1 MEKCSLAPE
10 SRQSQRATAYVTIQ
24 WSADRSSSSSNSGA
38 SQSINTVCV
47 TLETDSLWK
56 GDLNYCSEKKFF
68 FLAFLSKKVKI
79 YIYIK
84 HRYKKVSSTSCVW
97 QHLLHR
103 EVPLILRCKDQA
115 HFCCESKYQ
124 KWWELHILCWPFF
137 WKDHTLFPSLLTKEP
152 PWDGFS
158 SDGQPAPL
166 PRFMLAIPG
175 DTSWAEK
182 HREGLGTDMS
192 EACFF
197 PTECRTPWCVIHDSC
212 HLGGWFQTLCWGLI
226 THSAWGFTW

>member
-10 SRQSQRATAYVTIQ
+10 SRQSQHATAYVTIQ

-56 GDLNYCSEKKFF
+56 GDLNDCSEKKFF
-68 FLAFLSKKVKI
+68 FLAFLSKKVNI

-137 WKDHTLFPSLLTKEP
+137 WKDPLSFTLNQGTTMRRLQLRWSTSSSSTIHAGNSGRHQLGWETPRGPRDRHVRSL
-152 PWDGFS
+152 
-158 SDGQPAPL
+158 
-166 PRFMLAIPG
+166 
-175 DTSWAEK
+175 
-182 HREGLGTDMS
+182 
-192 EACFF
+192 FF
-197 PTECRTPWCVIHDSC
+197 PYWM
-212 HLGGWFQTLCWGLI
+212 
-226 THSAWGFTW
+226 